1 MCAQHFPVND
11 NHQNDIGSPTFT
23 PPTSSKPIA
32 AVSREPQTA
41 IAAETALHHVD
52 SILLSRLQDVRL
64 PASVMTFLTQDWRDV
79 MVKTWDENGPDSG
92 EWLEVRQ
99 LIDHL
104 VWAVRTSHD
113 ERSRQRLQRVKKD
126 ILRTIARN
134 MENNFLPQDHILN
147 LASIVDQTFT
157 AIESQQLNRIEM
169 VALRPRQLQE
179 SRDTNCEEKRKDEMT
194 AVERQKL
201 KFQAS
206 VREYLSKAVSLEEGT
221 WVLYSPPNS
230 ARAFHC
236 RLARAGT
243 DTTSYLFLNCFG
255 AYVLEQT
262 VGELA
267 FNMQKGYITP
277 VANGIQV
284 KRVMGQLSAR
294 LWALRHEPIEN
305 H

>member
-11 NHQNDIGSPTFT
+11 HHQNDIGSRTFT
-23 PPTSSKPIA
+23 PPTLPKTISA
-32 AVSREPQTA
+32 ASCEPQAA

-52 SILLSRLQDVRL
+52 RILLSRLHDALL
-64 PASVMTFLTQDWRDV
+64 PEPIMAFLTQDWRDV
-79 MVKTWDENGPDSG
+79 MVKTWDNDGPDSS
-92 EWLEVRQ
+92 EWLEVHQ

-113 ERSRQRLQRVKKD
+113 ERSRQRLQRVRKD
-126 ILRTIARN
+126 VLRTMIHS
-134 MENNFLPQDHILN
+134 MENNFLPRDHILN

-157 AIESQQLNRIEM
+157 AIESQQLSRIEM

-179 SRDTNCEEKRKDEMT
+179 SRDTNCGEKRRGEMT

-201 KFQAS
+201 KIQSSA
-206 VREYLSKAVSLEEGT
+206 REYLFRAVSLEEGT
-221 WVLYSPPNS
+221 WVLYSPPNN

-243 DTTSYLFLNCFG
+243 DTASYLFLNCFG

-267 FNMQKGYITP
+267 F
-277 VANGIQV
+277 
-284 KRVMGQLSAR
+284 
-294 LWALRHEPIEN
+294 
-305 H
+305 